1 MISQRAS
8 SINPSLTLGVT
19 ATAKK
24 MRKEGKDVVSFGAG
38 EPDFPTP
45 TNIKTAAIKAINEDF
60 TYYTP
65 TAGIEPLRNAI
76 ADKLRNFN
84 NISYEPDQTI
94 VSCGGKHSLYN
105 IMQVMLDP
113 KDEVLLNSP
122 YWVSY
127 IEQINLSGAIPKI
140 VSKSDGKIDFDNMRK
155 KVTNKTKLFKKFT
168 TFH

>member
-1 MISQRAS
+1 MISKRAS

-24 MRKEGKDVVSFGAG
+24 MRQEGKDVVSFGAG

-45 TNIKTAAIKAINEDF
+45 LNIKDAAIKAINEDF

-65 TAGIEPLRNAI
+65 TSGIEPLRKAI

-84 NISYEPDQTI
+84 HVSYEPEQTI

-105 IMQVMLDP
+105 IMQIMLDP
-113 KDEVLLNSP
+113 KDEVLLNTP

-127 IEQINLSGAIPKI
+127 LEQIRLAGAIPKL
-140 VSKSDGKIDFDNMRK
+140 VSKINEKIDFDKKSFRK
-155 KVTNKTKLFKKFT
+155 DIGLLINK
-168 TFH
+168 